1 MSDTASSRIDCDVL
15 IVGAGPTGL
24 ALACELLRHGL
35 SCRIVDAVANP
46 TTFSKAQ
53 ILHTRTLEIL
63 EQMGLVEDFLKKG
76 RALHLLSMYT
86 PELRRIFH
94 FTVGEFDSAYPY
106 MLSLPQHDTEQIL
119 TEHLRRH
126 GVEVERP
133 FHVERLQQDDAGVLV
148 QGTLGSDGPPGE
160 LRAAWVVGCDGAGST
175 VRHELDI
182 PWQGSTYR
190 QRVLQ
195 ADVKLEWPLYHAEDE
210 VFGFVS
216 EHGSLGVFPLPAAG
230 RYRLVALDAGL
241 APTAENFQFLL
252 NTRGPKDARITD
264 AAWLHEYTI
273 QCRLAAAFRQ
283 GRVFLAGD
291 AAHTLSPSTAQGMNL
306 GIQDAFNLAWKL
318 ALVHKRIGRDIL
330 LDSYEA
336 ERSPVAAELMKTS
349 DLATRGLND
358 LFTLHGSLAQGLR
371 NSLLEFAS
379 EFGLVRRSV
388 SRNLSMLD
396 LGYPN
401 SPIVGQHH
409 ASRLTRASSAATEAL
424 GGGLPSGGASIGLRQ
439 WMDFGHGPSPGQRAF
454 DGRALDVTSNE
465 KRRIYSL
472 LHSGQ
477 HLLLLFA
484 GTAETED
491 GYRRLVAI
499 GNRVRDRHPSAIS
512 VFLVEATLHTDTP
525 TDPSWQGP
533 ILLDDDGSLHQAYG
547 ARAECLYLLRPDGH
561 VAFRSQ
567 PADPIK
573 LNEFIAR
580 LFI

>member
-1 MSDTASSRIDCDVL
+1 MSDTASAQLDCDVL
-15 IVGAGPTGL
+15 IIGAGPTGL

-35 SCRIVDAVANP
+35 SCRILDAVENP

-53 ILHTRTLEIL
+53 ILHTRTLEVL

-86 PELRRIFH
+86 PDLRRIFH

-119 TEHLRRH
+119 IDHLAKH
-126 GVEVERP
+126 GVIVERP
-133 FHVERLQQDDAGVLV
+133 FHVERLQQEDGSVLV
-148 QGTLGSDGPPGE
+148 FGTRGPQQTPAQV
-160 LRAAWVVGCDGAGST
+160 RAAWAVGCDGANSV
-175 VRHELDI
+175 VRHELNI

-216 EHGSLGVFPLPAAG
+216 EHGSLGVFPLPAEG

-241 APTAENFQFLL
+241 SPTPENFQYLL
-252 NTRGPKDARITD
+252 NTRGPKEARITD

-273 QCRLAAAFRQ
+273 HCRLATAFRQ

-318 ALVHKRIGRDIL
+318 ALVHKHIGRDIL

-358 LFTLHGSLAQGLR
+358 LFTLHGSLAQSMR
-371 NSLLEFAS
+371 NSLLQLVS
-379 EFGLVRRSV
+379 EFGLVRRSI

-401 SPIVGQHH
+401 SPIVDQHH
-409 ASRLTRASSAATEAL
+409 ASRLTRARGASAEAL
-424 GGGLPSGGASIGLRQ
+424 SAGPKGTGANIGLRQ
-439 WMDFGHGPSPGQRAF
+439 WLDFGHGPSPGQRAF
-454 DGRALDVTSNE
+454 DGRALDVTSNQ
-465 KRRIYSL
+465 KRSLYSL

-484 GTAETED
+484 GTVETED

-499 GNRVRDRHPSAIS
+499 GKHLRERHPSAIS
-512 VFLVEATLHTDTP
+512 VYLVEATLHSETP
-525 TDPSWQGP
+525 ADPSWDGP
-533 ILLDDDGSLHQAYG
+533 TLLDEDGWLHQTYG
-547 ARAECLYLLRPDGH
+547 ARAECLYLIRPDGH

-573 LNEFIAR
+573 LDEFLAR
-580 LFI
+580 VFI

>member
-1 MSDTASSRIDCDVL
+1 MSDTASIRIDCDVL
-15 IVGAGPTGL
+15 VVGAGPTGL
-24 ALACELLRHGL
+24 AMACELLRHGL
-35 SCRIVDAVANP
+35 SCRIVDAVENP

-53 ILHTRTLEIL
+53 ILHTRTLEVL

-86 PELRRIFH
+86 PDLRRIFH

-119 TEHLRRH
+119 IEHLRRQ
-126 GVEVERP
+126 GLEVERP
-133 FHVERLQQDDAGVLV
+133 FQFERLQEED
-148 QGTLGSDGPPGE
+148 GTVCVFGTAGSDQQPVQI
-160 LRAAWVVGCDGAGST
+160 RAAWVVGCDGASSS
-175 VRHELDI
+175 VRHDLNI
-182 PWQGSTYR
+182 PWQGNTYR

-216 EHGSLGVFPLPAAG
+216 EHGSLGVFPLPAEG

-241 APTAENFQFLL
+241 APTHENFQYLL

-264 AAWLHEYTI
+264 SAWLHEYTI
-273 QCRLAAAFRQ
+273 HCRLAATFRC

-306 GIQDAFNLAWKL
+306 GIQDAYNLAWKL
-318 ALVHKRIGRDIL
+318 SLVHKRVGRDVL

-336 ERSPVAAELMKTS
+336 ERSPVAAELMRTS

-358 LFTLHGSLAQGLR
+358 LFTLHGSVTQGLR
-371 NSLLEFAS
+371 NSLLQLAS

-409 ASRLTRASSAATEAL
+409 ASRLTRASAAAL
-424 GGGLPSGGASIGLRQ
+424 PELATGPTSLGASIGLRQ
-439 WMDFGHGPSPGQRAF
+439 WLDFGHGPSPGQRAF

-465 KRRIYSL
+465 KRRLYSL
-472 LHSGQ
+472 LRSGQ

-499 GNRVRDRHPSAIS
+499 GNRVRERHGNAIN
-512 VFLVEATLHTDTP
+512 VFLIEVALHQATP
-525 TDPSWQGP
+525 ADPSWDGP
-533 ILLDDDGSLHQAYG
+533 VLLDEDGALHQAYG

-561 VAFRSQ
+561 VAYRSQ

-573 LNEFIAR
+573 LHDFLAR
-580 LFI
+580 IFL